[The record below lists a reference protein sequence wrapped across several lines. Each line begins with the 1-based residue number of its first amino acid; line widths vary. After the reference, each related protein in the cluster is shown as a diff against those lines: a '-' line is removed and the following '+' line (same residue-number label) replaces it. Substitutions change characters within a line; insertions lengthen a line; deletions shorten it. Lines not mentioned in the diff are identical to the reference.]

1 MTLETSL
8 CLWHE
13 SIQNCRIS
21 WPVICGKWYPQYIL
35 WLSCLKHHGWVNT
48 GYVMT
53 GCFFHPSI
61 GYDRLCICADDA
73 PTLEPDPTQVST
85 VRGTRGHHGIVCPS
99 WHWRSGSL
107 LRGICGEIHVSGLT
121 SLQAMD
127 QCLGPC
133 APRPSGCTGAWQELV
148 ITIYLK
154 LPGGA
159 ASGKQPV
166 EEHILKPVQ
175 KVSDADA
182 ELFRK
187 AYEVGSLIGKSA
199 SVSKHVISHS
209 GDPPRNS
216 WFISPYRWLFFV
228 DNP

>member
-1 MTLETSL
+1 MV
-8 CLWHE
+8 E
-13 SIQNCRIS
+13 SIQDMS
-21 WPVICGKWYPQYIL
+21 WPAV
-35 WLSCLKHHGWVNT
+35 
-48 GYVMT
+48 
-53 GCFFHPSI
+53 FFHPSI